1 MLGRAIIDHASPTL
15 ARLKL
20 GNLFNHAM
28 GTDFPAEFAALGR
41 ELADKGVTMMI
52 LKAVNGKALI
62 YIYRSA
68 DLEKALMREDVRQLQ
83 RACG

>member
-1 MLGRAIIDHASPTL
+1 MLDRAIIDHASPTL

-52 LKAVNGKALI
+52 LKAANGKAL
-62 YIYRSA
+62 S
-68 DLEKALMREDVRQLQ
+68 
-83 RACG
+83 